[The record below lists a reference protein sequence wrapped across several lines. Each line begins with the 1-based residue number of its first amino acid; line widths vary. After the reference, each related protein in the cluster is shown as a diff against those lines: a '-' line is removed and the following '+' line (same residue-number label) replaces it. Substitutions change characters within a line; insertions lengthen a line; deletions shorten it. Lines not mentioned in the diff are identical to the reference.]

1 MRTQVFIVSAAIAAA
16 VGIAVPAQAQ
26 TCTEVSGKFNE
37 MILPHDSAP
46 NDPAGRIVGNVD
58 GSLAGA
64 TTAFIT
70 ALTPARDGG
79 FSVKTTN
86 AFATLEGN
94 VLIANGS
101 GDWTFI
107 RTSYYQ
113 VELTLT
119 VTGGSGKYA
128 NATGSIK
135 LLGVG
140 NAVGQGTGQFLH
152 EYRGQVCTK

>member
-16 VGIAVPAQAQ
+16 ACVAVPAQAQ
-26 TCTEVSGKFNE
+26 TCADVSGKFNE
-37 MILPHDSAP
+37 MILPQDSAP

-58 GSLAGA
+58 GALAGA

-101 GDWTFI
+101 GDWT
-107 RTSYYQ
+107 
-113 VELTLT
+113 
-119 VTGGSGKYA
+119 
-128 NATGSIK
+128 
-135 LLGVG
+135 
-140 NAVGQGTGQFLH
+140 
-152 EYRGQVCTK
+152 